1 MNKYLSFYC
10 KINIYYQQACLL
22 IYHKKCRR
30 DPKDLIHFI
39 FLSSSCK
46 QKMEVQEF
54 TEKGSGKVWVRITLI
69 LSLKVRKQ
77 MLIRLQNDQVDPSH
91 NIGIFADKTQIFNI
105 IVYDSS
111 PWHFLLDNVKV
122 YLRDSPSNI
131 ASCIDTFL
139 FYVCLSIQSTSP
151 MVG

>member
-1 MNKYLSFYC
+1 MFWQRNQ
-10 KINIYYQQACLL
+10 NQ
-22 IYHKKCRR
+22 HKVVNDK
-30 DPKDLIHFI
+30 KLAN
-39 FLSSSCK
+39 K

-91 NIGIFADKTQIFNI
+91 NIGIFADKTQIFNV